1 MVVAFADPGAFTN
14 VSATSFGTSLVVTAE
29 TVVAMAVD
37 ADTRVVD
44 TEEELTAA
52 LADGDVENIII
63 SGDITLAN
71 NTTYNIGKKVNI
83 SGESGASITCAY
95 TAEGPDSGVFTF
107 WPGSEGSVLSDL
119 TINFTSAKRDSAAV
133 FLTGTFGVADSTE
146 TTIEDVKFIGANEL
160 ENVGQES
167 AIITAS
173 SAQGTVSVKNCS
185 ITNFKYGMYF
195 NNAKN
200 LEVTGNTINGTL
212 YNGIMVDTAV
222 EGHDVKVNN
231 NTLKNISYANYN
243 DAFYSSGISFGK
255 TVTTKECIDN
265 NITMLNGKT
274 GIYDQPVA

>member
-1 MVVAFADPGAFTN
+1 M
-14 VSATSFGTSLVVTAE
+14 
-29 TVVAMAVD
+29 
-37 ADTRVVD
+37 
-44 TEEELTAA
+44 
-52 LADGDVENIII
+52 
-63 SGDITLAN
+63 
-71 NTTYNIGKKVNI
+71 NI

-95 TAEGPDSGVFTF
+95 TAEGHDSGVFTF

-133 FLTGTFGVADSTE
+133 FLTNTFGVADFTE
-146 TTIEDVKFIGANEL
+146 TTIENVTFIGADEL
-160 ENVGQES
+160 ENVGQET
-167 AIITAS
+167 AIITAT

-200 LEVTGNTINGTL
+200 LEVTGNTIDGTL

-231 NTLKNISYANYN
+231 NTMRNISHADYD

-255 TVTTKECIDN
+255 TVTTKEYTGN
-265 NITMLNGKT
+265 SITMLNGKT
-274 GIYDQPVA
+274 AIYEQPVA